1 VIVFSD
7 LHLSEDS
14 AEVVFQKVLPG
25 ILEAAKNDS
34 DRLIACLGDFWHV
47 RYKIP
52 VALQNQVVEWLR
64 ALKRERLQLYLLP
77 GNHDQINGAGENAL
91 EVFADLDHV
100 TVITEPTWNRYGLWI
115 PYRKDRADLEQALAL
130 PAPSAPAILWMH
142 HGVKGAEMAPGVLGE
157 IGLEPHQF
165 LRWKIVLC
173 GHFHKRQAL
182 GNIIYVGSPYQ
193 VTAAEA
199 GQVKG
204 YGIWNPITEQ
214 FFRVDTVWGRRF
226 HNLDLA
232 ETNARDFQ
240 QAHVAVPGDE
250 VRLRGVN
257 AREAEE
263 LVKGFS
269 QSGVHCVAE
278 VVLPKA
284 EERLDV
290 GSSPTLASYAEAYAR
305 KFLPPEEV
313 EIALALYREIIGGV
327 RP

>member
-1 VIVFSD
+1 MIVFSD

-14 AEVVFQKVLPG
+14 AEIVFQKVLPG
-25 ILEAAKNDS
+25 ILEAAKED
-34 DRLIACLGDFWHV
+34 DGTIACLGDFWHV
-47 RYKIP
+47 RYKVP
-52 VALQNQVVEWLR
+52 VILQNQVVEWLR
-64 ALKRERLQLYLLP
+64 SLKRERLQLYLLP

-115 PYRKDRADLEQALAL
+115 PYRKDRDDLEQALAL
-130 PAPSAPAILWMH
+130 PAPQIPPSPILWMH

-157 IGLEPHQF
+157 IGIEPERLF
-165 LRWKIVLC
+165 RWHSVLC
-173 GHFHKRQAL
+173 GHFHKRQRL
-182 GNIIYVGSPYQ
+182 GNIVYVGSPYQ

-199 GQVKG
+199 GQAKG
-204 YGIWNPITEQ
+204 YAIWNWRTGE
-214 FFRVDTVWGRRF
+214 FLWVDTVWGRRY

-232 ETNARDFQ
+232 EQNARDFQ

-263 LVKGFS
+263 LVKGFA

-278 VVLPKA
+278 VAPLKV
-284 EERLDV
+284 EERLEV
-290 GSSPTLASYAEAYAR
+290 GPSPTLESYARAYAA
-305 KFLPPEEV
+305 KLLPAAEV
-313 EIALALYREIIGGV
+313 EAALTVYREIAQ
-327 RP
+327 P